1 MKTEKCPVCGSR
13 RVDPESVCCGVCGFA
28 LAFADRFADRKSLDD
43 YRVRLAAARET
54 YLTGDDFFGRF
65 AISADAVGVVGK
77 SGRLLFWDSV
87 CGFNE
92 TDGISG
98 ISIGGEHILVLGAD
112 GRVMAFGRG
121 VYSQCRTS
129 KLPSMRYAAAGDRCS
144 VFIDKKGKP
153 RVTGLTFP
161 GLKTDRSDVRKA
173 TPGDG
178 FILMLYGDG
187 TAETLTSTDC
197 RAVFGKRRL
206 DGIVDIAAGDC
217 AVFLDRN
224 GKVIIDGVRDGDT
237 RLKSREWNGIRSIA
251 ADSGFVY
258 GVDGQGRMYGAGKCP
273 SGFDRGRSDVSE
285 WTGVEAITCGRSCV
299 AALTKDGGVR
309 YAGIFSPHFAEAL
322 PEFSERLRR
331 IMGK

>member
-54 YLTGDDFFGRF
+54 YLTGDGFFGGF

-161 GLKTDRSDVRKA
+161 GLKTDRSDVRRGGSGRWFYPYA
-173 TPGDG
+173 
-178 FILMLYGDG
+178 L
-187 TAETLTSTDC
+187 
-197 RAVFGKRRL
+197 RR
-206 DGIVDIAAGDC
+206 
-217 AVFLDRN
+217 RN
-224 GKVIIDGVRDGDT
+224 RGDT
-237 RLKSREWNGIRSIA
+237 YKYRL
-251 ADSGFVY
+251 
-258 GVDGQGRMYGAGKCP
+258 P
-273 SGFDRGRSDVSE
+273 
-285 WTGVEAITCGRSCV
+285 
-299 AALTKDGGVR
+299 
-309 YAGIFSPHFAEAL
+309 
-322 PEFSERLRR
+322 RR
-331 IMGK
+331 VWKEKA